1 MPKLVNRYPVE
12 VNIESPQEGHI
23 PIFDATTRLWYTVST
38 SSILA
43 QDIQL
48 DQISGSVFAN
58 RTYTFPQGLRV
69 TGSLTASNFKVLN
82 TASTEFLGVGTD
94 LPKYPLDVARTGSN
108 GIYALFGD
116 DPLSGVTIWDGTYQ
130 DNHPLDS
137 KLQFLDSSF
146 FSIVNQK
153 PYGNVTDDEYYQF
166 VNYLDLRNYTA
177 NDNENVYGMLNYTT
191 YQSIYSQS
199 AAMYGFANSQENNG
213 GHVSSLFTNYNVT
226 RAEGL
231 TATIQNA
238 TAVLGWIQA
247 ALSSSINK
255 SYSLRS
261 QLDVTSGATVD
272 THYQLYGNTNIDSF
286 GKVKNLYGFYWD
298 ISATPGSSSIENYA
312 GLVLDSPNVS
322 LTNLSYI
329 LLGTGSV
336 PAGTYAIYDSSSYDS
351 YFNNNI
357 GIGVAPTSSFRLRVN
372 GVVSASSFV
381 GYGGDLSGVIKTIAQ
396 EQAISGSLAIT
407 GSFAVLD
414 TTKLQQVLEKATVS
428 PTAPSTTLDYDLLSQ
443 AVVYLTSD
451 ATQNWTINF
460 RGNSTTSLN
469 DVMTVGQSLTSV
481 LLITNGISAYYA
493 TGHQIDGNPV
503 VPKWQGTSAPAEGIA
518 NSIEAYSYSIIKTA
532 DATFTVLASKTPF
545 A

>member
-1 MPKLVNRYPVE
+1 M
-12 VNIESPQEGHI
+12 
-23 PIFDATTRLWYTVST
+23 
-38 SSILA
+38 
-43 QDIQL
+43 
-48 DQISGSVFAN
+48 
-58 RTYTFPQGLRV
+58 
-69 TGSLTASNFKVLN
+69 
-82 TASTEFLGVGTD
+82 
-94 LPKYPLDVARTGSN
+94 
-108 GIYALFGD
+108 
-116 DPLSGVTIWDGTYQ
+116 
-130 DNHPLDS
+130 
-137 KLQFLDSSF
+137 
-146 FSIVNQK
+146 
-153 PYGNVTDDEYYQF
+153 
-166 VNYLDLRNYTA
+166 
-177 NDNENVYGMLNYTT
+177 
-191 YQSIYSQS
+191 
-199 AAMYGFANSQENNG
+199 
-213 GHVSSLFTNYNVT
+213 
-226 RAEGL
+226 
-231 TATIQNA
+231 
-238 TAVLGWIQA
+238 
-247 ALSSSINK
+247 
-255 SYSLRS
+255 
-261 QLDVTSGATVD
+261 
-272 THYQLYGNTNIDSF
+272 
-286 GKVKNLYGFYWD
+286 
-298 ISATPGSSSIENYA
+298 
-312 GLVLDSPNVS
+312 
-322 LTNLSYI
+322 
-329 LLGTGSV
+329 
-336 PAGTYAIYDSSSYDS
+336 
-351 YFNNNI
+351 
-357 GIGVAPTSSFRLRVN
+357 RVN